1 MQQLCIAMEI
11 IKATPEHYDA
21 IWEIFSAV
29 VKPGNTYAFAP
40 DSTRNDMMNC
50 WLGNG
55 METFVAMDNNEV
67 AGTYFLKP
75 NQVGLGNHISNCGY
89 MVHPGFRGK
98 GVGSL
103 LCRHSIKMATAMG
116 YKGIQFNFVVS
127 SNATAVKL
135 WQKHG
140 FSVIGTTPNGFR
152 HQQLG
157 LVDTYIMYRAL

>member
-1 MQQLCIAMEI
+1 MEI
-11 IKATPEHYDA
+11 IKATPEYYDA

-29 VKPGNTYAFAP
+29 VKPGDTYAFAP
-40 DSTRNDMMNC
+40 DSTRDDMMSY
-50 WLGNG
+50 WLGAN
-55 METFVAMDNNEV
+55 METFIAIDNNQV

-75 NQVGLGNHISNCGY
+75 NQVGLGNHIGNCGY

-103 LCRHSIKMATAMG
+103 LCQHSIKTATEMG

-127 SNATAVKL
+127 TNITAVKL

-140 FSVIGTTPNGFR
+140 FAIIGTTPNGFR
-152 HQQLG
+152 HRQLG
-157 LVDTYIMYRAL
+157 MVDTHIMYRAL